1 VYIPKINPVTSQ
13 RPRERF
19 FFIEYT
25 HPMQFNHLQE
35 SAGNS
40 TAEIRRSEVGGRKC
54 PDLKGEQMKHYLH
67 LSKP

>member
-1 VYIPKINPVTSQ
+1 
-13 RPRERF
+13 
-19 FFIEYT
+19 
-25 HPMQFNHLQE
+25 MQFNHLQE